1 MKIVPAT
8 EALSREYYGSNLPVT
23 MRGYFLLDDDGKP
36 IGAAGFIRKA
46 KNYMVLFSE
55 GKDEA
60 FRDKKM
66 VIRFGRMLMDIADT
80 NGWTLLA
87 DADDTKDT
95 APRFLEHWGFE
106 LNEDGEYIRWPV
118 QQPHFPS

>member
-8 EALSREYYGSNLPVT
+8 EALAREYYGGKIPVT
-23 MRGYFLLDDDGKP
+23 MRAYFLLDDDGKP

-46 KNYMVLFSE
+46 KNYMVVFSE
-55 GKDEA
+55 GKEEA
-60 FRDKKM
+60 YRDKKM
-66 VIRFGRMLMDIADT
+66 VMRFARMMMDVADS

-95 APRFLEHWGFE
+95 APRFLTHLGFE
-106 LNEDGEYIRWPV
+106 LNAFGEYIRWPLDY
-118 QQPHFPS
+118 